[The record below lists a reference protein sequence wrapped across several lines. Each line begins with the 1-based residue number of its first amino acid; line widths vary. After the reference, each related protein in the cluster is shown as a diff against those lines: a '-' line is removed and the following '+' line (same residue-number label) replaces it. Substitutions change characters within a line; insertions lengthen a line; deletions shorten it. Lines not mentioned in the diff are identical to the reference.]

1 MALKV
6 HSGELKR
13 NVVLKNPVDSRNA
26 EGSKVRVF
34 EPVTTAR
41 AKVTTN
47 NGKYFGDVEP
57 VLLNTETVIFR
68 YSHTRSAITDEWL
81 LNFNSK
87 DHVIHSLEFLGTEG
101 KDFIKVICKAN
112 G

>member
-1 MALKV
+1 MALNV

-13 NVVLKNPVDSRNA
+13 NVVLKNPVDARNG
-26 EGSKVRVF
+26 EGAKVRTF

-41 AKVTTN
+41 AKVTGN

-68 YSHTRSAITDEWL
+68 YSTTRSAITDEWML
-81 LNFNSK
+81 EYNGA
-87 DHVIHSLEFLGTEG
+87 DHVIHSIEFLGPER
-101 KDFIKVICKAN
+101 KDFIKVVCKAN